1 MIWFSY
7 SFPTPSA
14 VTRRDSPMEIGIDF
28 KTYHIHVSHKSA
40 KIPVRRKNM
49 KLDSFLKL
57 VPSYRDYVWGGDRL
71 RSGHRPTAEAW
82 VVWEEDEI
90 ESGSLAGKTLGE
102 AAIQFGD
109 ALLGAKAMTRT
120 GTRFPLLIKLLDCA
134 QWLSLQVHPNDQQ
147 AVELEGPGQ
156 FGKTEAWHILD
167 SQPNSTLIAGL
178 KPDTSAET
186 LAASIRGG
194 TVIEHVQYAAVSA
207 GDTIFMPAGTLHALG
222 PGLLVY
228 EVQQTSDWTYRVYD
242 WGRPQTEKRPLHTEK
257 SIQVTRADFT
267 APIIAMPDCEDGT
280 QHTLVQCEY
289 FTLEILCASINSI
302 NLDTKRESFHAIT
315 VIEGKAV
322 LQARD
327 ESLELNKF
335 QTAVIPSSA
344 GNYQFQPL
352 TGCRALKSSS

>member
-1 MIWFSY
+1 
-7 SFPTPSA
+7 
-14 VTRRDSPMEIGIDF
+14 
-28 KTYHIHVSHKSA
+28 
-40 KIPVRRKNM
+40 M

-71 RSGHRPTAEAW
+71 RPGHRPTAEAW
-82 VVWEEDEI
+82 VVWEDDRI

-109 ALLGAKAMTRT
+109 ALLGARAMTRT

-134 QWLSLQVHPNDQQ
+134 QWLSLQVHPNDMQ

-156 FGKTEAWHILD
+156 FGKTDAWHILD

-178 KPDTSAET
+178 KPNTSAGS
-186 LAASIRGG
+186 LAAAIRGG
-194 TVIEHVQYAAVSA
+194 TVIEHAQYAAVSA

-242 WGRPQTEKRPLHTEK
+242 WGRPQTAKRPRGTEKRPLHIEK
-257 SIQVTRADFT
+257 SIHVTRADFT
-267 APIIAMPDCEDGT
+267 APIISMPDCGDGA

-289 FTLEILCASINSI
+289 FTLEILCASTKRID
-302 NLDTKRESFHAIT
+302 LDTKRESFHAIT
-315 VIEGKAV
+315 MIEGRAA
-322 LQARD
+322 LRAGT
-327 ESLELNKF
+327 ESLELEKF
-335 QTAVIPSSA
+335 QTAVVPANVGS
-344 GNYQFQPL
+344 YQFQPL